1 MNTYEIRLTKEAE
14 KDLRDIFKYI
24 SVNLQAVSAAADQL
38 GRLENAIYNLE
49 QMPERFHCYE
59 KEPWHSRNLRIMPAD
74 NYLIFYIPNRENL
87 TVTVLRIMYSARN
100 VDKELKKIL

>member
-24 SVNLQAVSAAADQL
+24 AVNLQAVSAAADQL

-59 KEPWHSRNLRIMPAD
+59 KSHA
-74 NYLIFYIPNRENL
+74 
-87 TVTVLRIMYSARN
+87 
-100 VDKELKKIL
+100 